1 MTIRSAI
8 ASFALLLGVASCTSN
23 GLVVETVVEYG
34 SIGSRMP
41 NSHADG
47 DGFIAALTPPDSNN
61 EWRVL
66 ARWKDPDVWDTDFLD
81 QKTWDESNFDQ
92 AGTAISFFS
101 GHGWTAPYGEVPPH
115 RCSHS
120 SECKSPP
127 AGAGPRGICKAAGT
141 PGHAS
146 GDTSQCVY
154 YNDRSLTTNSSK
166 DQLNHAANY
175 SAGRA
180 KWGES
185 KSSGAWAGAG
195 TDGGTN
201 LVVLD
206 SSWGVVASFW
216 REETQAAMAGVHF
229 LATTLPVTG
238 DYLNDPGRGAA
249 FGKRWA
255 QDSGSSVSQSW
266 LVAMNSIPNGGFDMS
281 GCHFVITYDESSER
295 ALKHLD
301 EDWSEIKNDGW
312 DAKGNAVYWAR
323 WLCNWT
329 TTITDDTIFELK

>member
-1 MTIRSAI
+1 MRILSALGALATGFVI
-8 ASFALLLGVASCTSN
+8 AGCASN

-34 SIGSRMP
+34 PIGSRLP

-47 DGFIAALTPPDSNN
+47 DGFIAALTPPDGND

-92 AGTAISFFS
+92 PGAAISFFS
-101 GHGWTAPYGEVPPH
+101 GHGLTGPYGESPPH

-120 SECKSPP
+120 SECKTPP
-127 AGAGPRGICKAAGT
+127 PQAGPRGICKAAGT
-141 PGHAS
+141 PGHAV

-154 YNDRSLTTNSSK
+154 YNDRSLVTFSSK
-166 DQLNHAANY
+166 DQFGHVANY
-175 SAGRA
+175 SGGRA

-185 KSSGAWAGAG
+185 KNSGPWAGAG

-206 SSWGVVASFW
+206 SSWGVLASFW
-216 REETQAAMAGVHF
+216 YEQTHAAMAGVHF

-238 DYLNDPGRGAA
+238 DYLNDPQRGAA

-266 LVAMNSIPNGGFDMS
+266 LVAMNAIPGGGFDMS
-281 GCHFVITYDESSER
+281 GCHFVIAYDESSER

-301 EDWSEIKNDGW
+301 EDWSELKNDGW

-329 TTITDDTIFELK
+329 SQITDDTIFELK

>member
-1 MTIRSAI
+1 MPIRI
-8 ASFALLLGVASCTSN
+8 ALLALALATLAGCQSN
-23 GLVVETVVEYG
+23 GLVVETVNDYG
-34 SIGSRMP
+34 GNRDLP

-47 DGFIAALTPPDSNN
+47 DGFIAALAPADGNG
-61 EWRVL
+61 EWRVI
-66 ARWKDPDVWDTDFLD
+66 ARWKDPDVYDTDFLD
-81 QKTWDESNFDQ
+81 NNTWDQSNFDQ
-92 AGTAISFFS
+92 PGTAISFFS
-101 GHGWTAPYGEVPPH
+101 GHGALVPYGENPPH

-120 SECKSPP
+120 TECTSPP
-127 AGAGPRGICKAAGT
+127 QGNGARGICKAAGL
-141 PGHAS
+141 PGHAQ

-154 YNDRSLTTNSSK
+154 NNERELVVNSS
-166 DQLNHAANY
+166 QNMFSNRANY
-175 SAGRA
+175 SGGRA

-185 KSSGAWAGAG
+185 KTAGDWAGAG

-206 SSWGVVASFW
+206 ASWGVLASFW
-216 REETQAAMAGVHF
+216 YEQTNQAMAGVHF
-229 LATTLPVTG
+229 VATTLPVTG

-266 LVAMNSIPNGGFDMS
+266 LVAMNSVPNGGFDAS
-281 GCHFVITYDESSER
+281 GCHFVIAYDKDSGR

-312 DAKGNAVYWAR
+312 DAQGKDIYWAR
-323 WLCNWT
+323 WLCNFAS
-329 TTITDDTIFELK
+329 TITDDTIFELK